1 MLVHLTRANVVAFAA
16 AFTLGAL
23 VNSFLTVARAA
34 DAGVKPGVMNIN
46 ELLNRETLAFHSPGG
61 WVQPLTSSPS
71 ASLAFIK
78 QTTVAAHS
86 HSGSDE
92 FVYVLRGTGVA
103 TIANRSQQVRSGDLL
118 IIPRGVIHAFKVSKG
133 TVDLLAF
140 FSPPKDYRDVH
151 WASPMPQRR

>member
-1 MLVHLTRANVVAFAA
+1 MLAHLTRANVVALAA
-16 AFTLGAL
+16 AFALGAL
-23 VNSFLTVARAA
+23 VQSFLTLARSA
-34 DAGVKPGVMNIN
+34 DAGVKPSIMNIN
-46 ELLNRETLAFHSPGG
+46 KLLNREKLVFHSPGG

-103 TIANRSQQVRSGDLL
+103 TIANQSHQVRGGDLL
-118 IIPRGVIHAFKVSKG
+118 VIPRGVVHAFNVSKG

-140 FSPPKDYRDVH
+140 FSPPKDYSDVH
-151 WASPMPQRR
+151 WASPTPNSR